1 MNYKEYS
8 KKELNIEE
16 IENFSYYSVSR
27 LKTYKSCP
35 QYFYNK
41 YILKYPD
48 YGFTSSTLL
57 GSIAHTTLEVY
68 YKNILNNNEEENKKL
83 LNILLDSFILTLKS
97 ENILE
102 ESMQEVIKNAL
113 SSIASKMEVLYN
125 RSSINYKGR
134 DAIRKRDGSIASNPK
149 LTNDWK
155 DGLISLGI
163 SQDIEEINAYFSSLI
178 PKKLNDIDASL
189 LKDLSVVDIYND
201 LYNIF
206 KSYKDPFKNFNIEG
220 IEVPIS
226 KLKINTVINPV
237 LMPEKLGGLEN
248 IYINGYID
256 LLLEKEGRYVIIDHK
271 TGSQPFSKEDIMYNS
286 QLILYSW
293 CIEKLTEKKV
303 SHIGIN
309 NINNN
314 SYSVLIP
321 LPNDSIRKKILST
334 LFSSHIGIKAKH
346 FPKYIPEPYS
356 PCLKMFGKICPFL
369 SICWPDRII

>member
-8 KKELNIEE
+8 KKELNNKEV
-16 IENFSYYSVSR
+16 ENFSYYSVSR
-27 LKTYKSCP
+27 LKTYKNCP
-35 QYFYNK
+35 KYFYNK
-41 YILKYPD
+41 YILKHPD

-57 GSIAHTTLEVY
+57 GSIAHTTLEIY
-68 YKNILNNNEEENKKL
+68 YKNILNNNKENNEYL
-83 LNILLDSFILTLKS
+83 LDILLDSFIITLKN

-102 ESMQEVIKNAL
+102 DSMEDIIKNSL
-113 SSIASKMEVLYN
+113 SSIACKMQVLYN
-125 RSSINYKGR
+125 RSSINYKGK
-134 DAIRKRDGSIASNPK
+134 DAIRKRDGSLASNPK

-163 SQDIEEINAYFSSLI
+163 SQDVEEINAYFSSLI
-178 PKKLNDIDASL
+178 PKRLSEVDASL
-189 LKDLSVVDIYND
+189 LKDLSIVDIYND

-206 KSYKDPFKNFNIEG
+206 KYYKNPFDNFIIKG

-226 KLKINTVINPV
+226 KLNNNSVINPV
-237 LMPEKLGGLEN
+237 LMPEKLGGKEN

-256 LLLEKEGRYVIIDHK
+256 LLLEKDEKYIIVDHK
-271 TGSQPFSKEDIMYNS
+271 TGSQPFSREDIMFNS

-334 LFSSHIGIKAKH
+334 LFSSHIGIKANH
-346 FPKYIPEPYS
+346 FPKFIPEPYS
-356 PCLKMFGKICPFL
+356 PCLKMFGKTCPFL